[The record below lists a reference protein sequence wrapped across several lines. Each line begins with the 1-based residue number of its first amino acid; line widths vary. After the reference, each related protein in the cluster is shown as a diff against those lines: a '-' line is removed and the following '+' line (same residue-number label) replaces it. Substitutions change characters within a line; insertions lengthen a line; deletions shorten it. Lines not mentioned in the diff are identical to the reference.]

1 MPRLLLLNK
10 PYGVT
15 SQFSSNSTEVTL
27 ASLINKKGFYAAGRL
42 DKNSEG
48 LLLLTDNGKLQNRI
62 TNPDFKLVKTYLVQ
76 LEGLIDTNT
85 LKQLSDGILLK
96 DGRTKPAEAVQI
108 STPSELWERN
118 PPIRFRKNI
127 PTSWIRLKIYEGKNR
142 QIRRMTAALGFPTLR
157 LVRIS
162 IGEWQLGK
170 LRPGQHKQISI

>member
-27 ASLINKKGFYAAGRL
+27 ASLIKKKGFYAAGRL

-48 LLLLTDNGKLQNRI
+48 LLVLTDNGKLQNRI
-62 TNPDFKLVKTYLVQ
+62 TNPDFKLAKTYLVQ

-96 DGRTKPAEAVQI
+96 DGWTKPAEAVQI

-157 LVRIS
+157 LIRIS
-162 IGEWQLGK
+162 IGEWELGK
-170 LRPGQHKQISI
+170 LRPGQHKQASI

>member
-157 LVRIS
+157 LIRIS
-162 IGEWQLGK
+162 VGEWELGK

>member
-15 SQFSSNSTEVTL
+15 SQFSGNPREATL
-27 ASLINKKGFYAAGRL
+27 APLINQKDFYAAGRL

-48 LLLLTDNGKLQNRI
+48 LLLLTDDGKLQNRI
-62 TNPDFKLVKTYLVQ
+62 ANPDFKLGKTYLVQ
-76 LEGLIDTNT
+76 LEGLIDTRT
-85 LKQLSDGILLK
+85 LKQFSEGILLK
-96 DGRTKPAEAVQI
+96 DGLTKPADAIQI
-108 STPSELWERN
+108 STPNDLWERS

-157 LVRIS
+157 LIRIS
-162 IGEWQLGK
+162 VGEWELGK

>member
-15 SQFSSNSTEVTL
+15 SQFSGDSSEVTL
-27 ASLINKKGFYAAGRL
+27 ASLISQKGFYAAGRL

-62 TNPDFKLVKTYLVQ
+62 TNPEFKLGKTYLVQ
-76 LEGLIDTNT
+76 LEGLIDTKS
-85 LKQLSDGILLK
+85 LKKLSEGILLK
-96 DGRTKPAEAVQI
+96 DGLTKPADAIQI
-108 STPSELWERN
+108 ATPNDIWERS

-157 LVRIS
+157 LIRIS
-162 IGEWQLGK
+162 VGEWELGK
-170 LRPGQHKQISI
+170 LRPGQHKKASI

>member
-15 SQFSSNSTEVTL
+15 SQFSGDSSEVTL
-27 ASLINKKGFYAAGRL
+27 ASLINQKGFYAAGRL

-62 TNPDFKLVKTYLVQ
+62 TNPEFKLGKTYLVQ
-76 LEGLIDTNT
+76 LEGLIDTNA
-85 LKQLSDGILLK
+85 LKKLSEGILLK
-96 DGRTKPAEAVQI
+96 DGLTKPAGAIQI
-108 STPSELWERN
+108 ATPNDIWERS

-157 LVRIS
+157 LIRIS
-162 IGEWQLGK
+162 VGEWELGK
-170 LRPGQHKQISI
+170 LRPGQHKKASI